1 MKKVELLSPAGNFDA
16 LKMAVQNGCDAV
28 YVGGKKFGARA
39 FSNNFDNEEL
49 VEAINYCHLYGVKIY
64 ITINTIVYDSEVEEF
79 LKYIEFIYKNGVDA
93 VIIQDYGMID
103 LIRQKFPNLELHSS
117 TQMNIHTVDELKK
130 MKELGFKRVVL
141 ARETSIETIKQMKK
155 EVDIELEVFIH
166 GALCVSCSG
175 QCLMSYM
182 VGKRSGNRGECA
194 GICRQKYSLYENDK
208 EIKLDDK
215 YLLSMK
221 DLCLIDKLNELI
233 SLGID
238 SFKIEGRMKSKEY
251 VGVVTKCYRNSIDFK
266 AFENEKNDMFK
277 MFNRGYTLGNIYN
290 KKGKEIVNGFRPNH
304 MGYNI
309 GEVINYNKNR
319 VKIKLNNELNQGDGI
334 RFLIDDEL
342 GFIANKIYKNNLLVN
357 KANKDEIIEL
367 ECNRKIKNGV
377 KVNKTLDIK
386 LVEKID
392 KESKNKRKISLNGN
406 FIVKN
411 NKIIFTV
418 TDKENSKTIKI
429 NDSVTKAKTKPT
441 TEFEIREKL
450 NKLGNSPYVFNEL
463 KIDIPDNIFISMSII
478 NNLRRDMINEITNLR
493 INKEIK
499 EKSDY
504 LFSSREYISE
514 NNYVFDIQNEKQLEY
529 ILNNTKYICYV
540 EDYLMYKKYEDN
552 NRVIYKSS
560 RVEPLN
566 VKIDKEY
573 VTGEISKIKEN
584 TISDTS
590 FNVVNSYAVNF
601 LHNMGVKRVTLSYE
615 IDLNDIEKLYKEYV
629 KNYNVRPNLEVVVYG
644 KPEVMISKYCLINT
658 YLGNGLKTKCNL
670 CKTNK
675 YYLKDKYGNK
685 YIIKKSNNCYM
696 KILDYKN
703 IDKINDISKMKS
715 IGINTFRL
723 ILNDENDNEIK
734 QIIDKIK
741 NI

>member
-79 LKYIEFIYKNGVDA
+79 LKYIEFIYENGVDA

-208 EIKLDDK
+208 EIELDDK

-266 AFENEKNDMFK
+266 VFENEKNDMFK

-290 KKGKEIVNGFRPNH
+290 KKGKEIVNGFKPNH

-367 ECNRKIKNGV
+367 ECNKKIKNGV

-392 KESKNKRKISLNGN
+392 KESKNKRKVSLNGN

-411 NKIIFTV
+411 NKVIFTV

-590 FNVVNSYAVNF
+590 FNIVNSYAVNF

-675 YYLKDKYGNK
+675 YYLKDKYGNN